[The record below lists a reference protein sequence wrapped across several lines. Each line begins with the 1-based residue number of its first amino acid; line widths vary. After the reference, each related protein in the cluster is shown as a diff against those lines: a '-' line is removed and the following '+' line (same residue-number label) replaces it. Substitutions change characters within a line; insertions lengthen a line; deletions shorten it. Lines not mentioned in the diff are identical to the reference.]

1 MIMLE
6 ERLFFPLLKRREQY
20 SVKRDGKYYA
30 DYSRYKEEIRV
41 DCLGRCVYCDT
52 HENELNG
59 PSSMALDHFRPKDH
73 EQFTDLISDPH
84 NLVWAC
90 SACNRAKWNYWPAL
104 GTDEAMVNG
113 EGFIDPFIEDR
124 TTYFDV
130 ADDGEI
136 VAVKPPAKYI
146 IELLNLN
153 RPTPVQRRKAR
164 LVASQLLPLLT
175 QDIAR
180 LEMMNKLSD
189 KEQEELRLKKLSL
202 ELTSIKLDF
211 ILK

>member
-1 MIMLE
+1 MIMPE

-20 SVKRDGKYYA
+20 SVKRNGEYYA
-30 DYSRYKEEIRV
+30 DYGYYKEEIRV

-59 PSSMALDHFRPKDH
+59 PSSMALDHFRPKDY
-73 EQFTDLISDPH
+73 EQFTALISDPH

-104 GTDEAMVNG
+104 GTDETVLNG
-113 EGFIDPFIEDR
+113 EGFIDPFLEDR
-124 TTYFDV
+124 TTYFYV

-136 VAVKPPAKYI
+136 VAIKPPAKYV

-164 LVASQLLPLLT
+164 LVASQLLPLLK
-175 QDIAR
+175 QEIAR
-180 LEMMNKLSD
+180 LEMMNELSD
-189 KEQEELRLKKLSL
+189 KEQEALGMMKRSL

-211 ILK
+211 TLK

>member
-1 MIMLE
+1 
-6 ERLFFPLLKRREQY
+6 
-20 SVKRDGKYYA
+20 
-30 DYSRYKEEIRV
+30 
-41 DCLGRCVYCDT
+41 
-52 HENELNG
+52 
-59 PSSMALDHFRPKDH
+59 MALDHFRPKDH

-104 GTDEAMVNG
+104 GTDETMVNG